1 VGIVKQVLPL
11 FALLIVVSAFI
22 GHAHTDKISE
32 HYLTLAPQLPLII
45 LSFTALLGLHYR
57 NSNTFFISI
66 VLVLAYTFWN
76 NTTGITLSDEQ
87 ALTHACI
94 ALLLPLNISFFS
106 IIKDKGVVTPSG
118 LLKSLILIGQVFTV
132 AWLNEN
138 YSSPTLQWLNMH
150 WVDIDTSFLP
160 AGQGTLL
167 IWTLSI
173 LALMVSSMRSDNN
186 LARAMIGAAI
196 ATGITLLGNPL
207 DENTWIFFAAASII
221 LLLSQIQTSYRLAY
235 IDQLTGLP
243 GRRALELILSRL
255 PRRYT
260 IAMLDIDHF
269 KKFNDTYGHDVGDQ
283 VLKLV
288 ANHVGNIRAGG
299 KAARYGGE
307 EFSIIFPRKSK
318 QDCIDAVEQLR
329 KNIEQ
334 SEFLIRSQQRK
345 SANRGK
351 KRTASRKVS
360 VTISIGLCE
369 RSAKHK
375 TTESVMKGADQALYR
390 AKKAGRNCVKG

>member
-1 VGIVKQVLPL
+1 
-11 FALLIVVSAFI
+11 
-22 GHAHTDKISE
+22 
-32 HYLTLAPQLPLII
+32 
-45 LSFTALLGLHYR
+45 
-57 NSNTFFISI
+57 
-66 VLVLAYTFWN
+66 
-76 NTTGITLSDEQ
+76 
-87 ALTHACI
+87 
-94 ALLLPLNISFFS
+94 
-106 IIKDKGVVTPSG
+106 
-118 LLKSLILIGQVFTV
+118 
-132 AWLNEN
+132 
-138 YSSPTLQWLNMH
+138 
-150 WVDIDTSFLP
+150 
-160 AGQGTLL
+160 
-167 IWTLSI
+167 
-173 LALMVSSMRSDNN
+173 
-186 LARAMIGAAI
+186 MIGAAI
-196 ATGITLLGNPL
+196 ATGITLLGTL
-207 DENTWIFFAAASII
+207 SGDDTWVFFSAAGII
-221 LLLSQIQTSYRLAY
+221 LLLSQIHTSYRLAY

-288 ANHVGNIRAGG
+288 ANHIGSIRAGG

-318 QDCIDAVEQLR
+318 QDCIEAVEQLR
-329 KNIEQ
+329 KSIEE
-334 SEFLIRSQQRK
+334 SDFLIRSQQRK

-351 KRTASRKVS
+351 KRPASKRVS

-375 TTESVMKGADQALYR
+375 TTASVMKGADQALYR

>member
-1 VGIVKQVLPL
+1 MGNVKQVLPL
-11 FALLIVVSAFI
+11 FALLIVVSAII
-22 GHAHTDKISE
+22 GHEHTDRISE

-45 LSFTALLGLHYR
+45 LTLTALLGLHYR

-66 VLVLAYTFWN
+66 VLILAYTFWN
-76 NTTGITLSDEQ
+76 NLAGTTPTDEQ

-94 ALLLPLNISFFS
+94 ALLLPLNICFYS
-106 IIKDKGVVTPSG
+106 IAKDRGIATHSGVF
-118 LLKSLILIGQVFTV
+118 KSLLLIGQVFTV

-138 YSSPTLQWLNMH
+138 YSSQTLHWLNMH

-160 AGQGTLL
+160 AGQGILL

-173 LALMVSSMRSDNN
+173 LALMASSMRSDNS
-186 LARAMIGAAI
+186 LARAMIGVAI
-196 ATGITLLGNPL
+196 ATGITLLGNPS
-207 DENTWIFFAAASII
+207 DENTWIFFAAAGII

-288 ANHVGNIRAGG
+288 ANHVGSIRAGG

-390 AKKAGRNCVKG
+390 AKKAGRNCVKV